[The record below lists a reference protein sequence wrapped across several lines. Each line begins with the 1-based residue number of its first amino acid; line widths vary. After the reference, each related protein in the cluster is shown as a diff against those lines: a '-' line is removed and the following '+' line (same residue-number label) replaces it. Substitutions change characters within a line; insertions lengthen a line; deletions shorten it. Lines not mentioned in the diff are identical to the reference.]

1 MARNWYGKVDGLKW
15 LGWVFKQSFGEGHSS
30 TEKMCDLIVCVG
42 RNLEIP
48 FKILR
53 EHGVHFISGC
63 LGNPGCPDGH
73 SIFIEGKDINIK

>member
-1 MARNWYGKVDGLKW
+1 
-15 LGWVFKQSFGEGHSS
+15 
-30 TEKMCDLIVCVG
+30 MCDLIVCVR

-48 FKILR
+48 FKILC
-53 EHGVHFISGC
+53 EHGVHFISGR